1 MKKSNFSFFGKF
13 LVIFLLIGGIVAS
26 CSKSEGDD
34 DFALEEAQEVFEED
48 YFTIRDSQFVPGPLP
63 RANSTDLEIY
73 SISGNATVIAGG
85 SNLIT
90 IEASSNARSVV
101 AGILDENGYFVV
113 PIMASS
119 GDNTSTV
126 VDLQMLIS
134 RQSAESYVIALSVT
148 DDEDNY
154 SEYEYIEV
162 DLQEAGIGELQ
173 ISLTW
178 DQLNDVDL
186 HLIQPDGQHIYY
198 GSRYSSNGGWLDLD
212 SNPACSIDE
221 VNNENIFYGD
231 EEGITIQNGVYEVLV
246 DLWANCNIEGQTNY
260 GIVAYYGDVML
271 TPIEGENPHYGYLT
285 QDDESHNTNL
295 ISVMKFEITG
305 ETDIDDNDEDGDDIG
320 EGAGQRAYNALA
332 PMNDRR
338 VANFRYDKNN
348 KVFKSY
354 NVKE

>member
-1 MKKSNFSFFGKF
+1 MKKSNFSFLGKF
-13 LVIFLLIGGIVAS
+13 LVIFLLIGGVVAS
-26 CSKSEGDD
+26 CSKSDGDE
-34 DFALEEAQEVFEED
+34 DFALDEEAQEIFED
-48 YFTIRDSQFVPGPLP
+48 DFFTIRDSQFIPGPLP
-63 RANSTDLEIY
+63 KANSADLEIL

-90 IEASSNARSVV
+90 IEASSNARSVI

-113 PIMASS
+113 PIEPAS
-119 GDNTSTV
+119 GDNVSTT

-134 RQSAESYVIALSVT
+134 RQSADHYIIALAVT

-154 SEYEYIEV
+154 SDYEYIEV

-198 GSRYSSNGGWLDLD
+198 GNRYSSNGGWLDLD

-246 DLWANCNIEGQTNY
+246 DLWANCSIEDPTNY
-260 GIVAYYGDVML
+260 GIVAYYGDAML
-271 TPIEGENPHYGYLT
+271 DPIEGENPHYGYLT
-285 QDDESHNTNL
+285 QEDESHNTNL

-305 ETDIDDNDEDGDDIG
+305 ETDIDDGDGDDMG
-320 EGAGQRAYNALA
+320 EGAGNRAYNALA

-338 VANFRYDKNN
+338 VANFSYDKNN
-348 KVFKSY
+348 KVFKNY